1 MYVRL
6 GDVSRGGV
14 SRDVTNGKLKREI
27 LGEDR
32 ARRTCTLVVLKDIWS
47 GCDHAASSPPC
58 VLGSDA
64 CVAPP
69 RSPRS
74 RFQCSPW
81 TTCHRHMTPPCT
93 QESLKPVA
101 PKISPRK
108 TTSAESGLT
117 STDWLALNAP
127 RKGERTMDTVD
138 GETQVRRRT
147 ARSAHST
154 LADINLTS
162 KRPNTTVIGEKN
174 FDWKMT
180 KGQPKLGPTS
190 VLHEKTKRTLA
201 SYYRKDLIHPTALKG
216 RLSRALLRPG
226 SIASPLS
233 HRSGVSL
240 SMS

>member
-1 MYVRL
+1 M
-6 GDVSRGGV
+6 
-14 SRDVTNGKLKREI
+14 
-27 LGEDR
+27 
-32 ARRTCTLVVLKDIWS
+32 VLKDIWS

-117 STDWLALNAP
+117 SMDWLALNAP

-147 ARSAHST
+147 ARSAHSD

-162 KRPNTTVIGEKN
+162 KRPNTTVIG
-174 FDWKMT
+174 KMKPSLRMENDEGAAEALT
-180 KGQPKLGPTS
+180 HLR
-190 VLHEKTKRTLA
+190 KTKRTLA
-201 SYYRKDLIHPTALKG
+201 SYYRKDLIHPTAL
-216 RLSRALLRPG
+216 
-226 SIASPLS
+226 
-233 HRSGVSL
+233 
-240 SMS
+240 